1 MFLWRL
7 SIQNHSNPSITEKR
21 WDKTKYLTWNSIRL
35 MLGKKISM
43 PNPVKSL
50 GYIMCHSSSS
60 PKPVRSPSNPIRYN
74 CEKICSWSRRPQ
86 SILEIRNQKII
97 VIELI
102 TNYERASLIV
112 PLLLP
117 LTLNK
122 FLQVVNQ
129 GVRNFGFSEN
139 FAYTPNEWSLY
150 YQPISG
156 QCFLLSQSAIT
167 CLKFTI
173 GTLEQ
178 DVRYVQS

>member
-1 MFLWRL
+1 M
-7 SIQNHSNPSITEKR
+7 QPSITEKTR
-21 WDKTKYLTWNSIRL
+21 NKAKYLTWNSVRIKFVKKTS
-35 MLGKKISM
+35 ML
-43 PNPVKSL
+43 NLVKSL
-50 GYIMCHSSSS
+50 GYIKCHSSNN
-60 PKPVRSPSNPIRYN
+60 PRTVKSPSNSIRYN
-74 CEKICSWSRRPQ
+74 CEKICSSSRRPQ

-112 PLLLP
+112 PLFLP